1 MSFPLVI
8 EGRDEEGLN
17 DRSFSHTGVPFLASF
32 DFQFQDGRSAASIA
46 T

>member
-1 MSFPLVI
+1 MSFPSVI

-17 DRSFSHTGVPFLASF
+17 DRSISHTGMPFLVSF